1 MHHYAQLPNGRYL
14 GKIQTNIMR
23 TCRRRAVG
31 YDRLEAVTG
40 SNRGSLHV
48 QVSRLVNDGLL
59 EVDNFGTSKVKF
71 QSTAMPRV
79 LKTEASQ

>member
-14 GKIQTNIMR
+14 GEIQTKIMR
-23 TCRRRAVG
+23 ASRYRAASYG
-31 YDRLEAVTG
+31 RLEAVTG
-40 SNRGSLHV
+40 STRGSLHV

-71 QSTAMPRV
+71 QATAMPRL

>member
-59 EVDNFGTSKVKF
+59 EVDNYGTSKVKF
-71 QSTAMPRV
+71 QATAMPRV